1 VALRRPT
8 AALAALLAL
17 AIGSLA
23 ACSDQDEPAP
33 PADAQ
38 AANPYAEHAGYPDPH
53 SKTAQAAAIS
63 QNEGT
68 PDQQRVFP
76 RLAAVP
82 QGIWVTPEQYSA
94 RQVRTF
100 VTGVVADAGKDGQ
113 VPTFVVYG
121 IPDRDCTGGFSEG
134 GLSAEEYGPWVQE
147 IADGISAGDSSA
159 GVAVVVE
166 PDALA
171 SAIACDARDQR
182 VALIKDAVARLAA
195 ANVTTYVDGGHSN
208 WIKPGDLAP
217 LLREAGVEDVRGFAT
232 NVSNFQTDADEQEY
246 AEQLSGLLG
255 GAHYVL
261 DSGRN
266 GFGST
271 GDWCNPPGRAF
282 GTEPTADG
290 VAAHQDAFLWVKP
303 PGESDGTCNGGPP
316 AGDFWPNRAMEIAAA
331 SGW

>member
-1 VALRRPT
+1 VPLRRPLAAG
-8 AALAALLAL
+8 AALTIGLLLA
-17 AIGSLA
+17 G
-23 ACSDQDEPAP
+23 CSGGEEPAAAP
-33 PADAQ
+33 PDAQ
-38 AANPYAEHAGYPDPH
+38 AVNPYADHTGFADPR
-53 SKTAQAAAIS
+53 SKTAQAAGIAD
-63 QNEGT
+63 NEGT
-68 PDQQRVFP
+68 EDQKRIYS

-82 QGIWVTPEQYSA
+82 QGIWLVPEEHATREVGS
-94 RQVRTF
+94 F
-100 VTGVVADAGKDGQ
+100 VTGIVEDAGKAGE

-134 GLSAEEYGPWVQE
+134 GLTAEEYGPWVQE
-147 IADGISAGDSSA
+147 IADGIVAGGSGA

-171 SAIACDARDQR
+171 SAIECDRKAER
-182 VALIKDAVARLAA
+182 VALIADAVDRLAA

-208 WIKPGDLAP
+208 WVQPADLAP
-217 LLREAGVEDVRGFAT
+217 LLREVGVEDVRGFAT
-232 NVSNFQTDADEQEY
+232 NVSNFQTDEDEQQY
-246 AEQLSGLLG
+246 AEELSGQLG

-271 GDWCNPPGRAF
+271 GDWCNPPGRSF
-282 GTEPTADG
+282 GTEPTTTG
-290 VAAHQDAFLWVKP
+290 VAEHQDAFVWVKP

-316 AGDFWPNRAMEIAAA
+316 AGDFWAERALELGSA